1 MTACGCVV
9 VGFRNSRVECE
20 RAKEMV
26 TLHVVCPSHT
36 IPYSPLLQDQ
46 AWPVSIEPDRSGAR
60 KGRTRDRGRATE
72 AEIPETWA
80 GAGGLFCFRCGYW
93 QICVERHRSFDQE
106 RAGADAECQVGGF
119 AGLIANREGCETCYG
134 PRPSCLPR
142 HPPSR
147 SKETEDTQSCGR
159 RFDRFRTRTTRKR
172 KNMHLCT
179 VADAMIDSTLARK
192 NRFPP
197 RRLPSSSPSWLSS
210 G

>member
-1 MTACGCVV
+1 MPMTACGCVV

-134 PRPSCLPR
+134 PRPSCVQLSQTLPYPSILALCGVCVAVSGGPAV
-142 HPPSR
+142 PP
-147 SKETEDTQSCGR
+147 
-159 RFDRFRTRTTRKR
+159 FPTTP
-172 KNMHLCT
+172 
-179 VADAMIDSTLARK
+179 SFFTLNGKTCAAP
-192 NRFPP
+192 FPRP
-197 RRLPSSSPSWLSS
+197 RIL
-210 G
+210 